1 LGSNRFFLGEES
13 RIFTSKTYPMK
24 TTVSFL
30 AFVLTMNVFAQQN
43 DVSVNKYWTQGKA
56 EVNVYELSQNRYKDN
71 HPGQAISVFVTED
84 FLTDK
89 QVKNEYYTNPKST
102 WTLKNIQIRKFTTGV
117 YDYSLFSSVFTPI
130 DRNTFPQSLKVTAT
144 SQEWCGTI
152 FTQVNL
158 RGEKYK
164 YEQRS
169 YFEKEG
175 DVTDAI
181 DKGVLEDELYTVL
194 RMNPEFLPKGNFQII
209 PALNFMQL
217 KHLKNSTYKANG
229 SIRTYKESA
238 FTGTK
243 LNEYRVIIPELKRE
257 LRIVYENQAPYKIV
271 GWLDTFPSA
280 FDKKL
285 RTTKATLKKQ
295 KMLPYWGQ
303 NSLQDTSLRKELGLK

>member
-1 LGSNRFFLGEES
+1 MRAL
-13 RIFTSKTYPMK
+13 
-24 TTVSFL
+24 SFL
-30 AFVLTMNVFAQQN
+30 FVLCLSNSVFSQQN
-43 DVSVNKYWTQGKA
+43 DVGTNSYWTQGKA

-71 HPGQAISVFVTED
+71 HPGQLVSVFVTED

-89 QVKNEYYTNPKST
+89 QVKNETYTNPKST
-102 WTLKNIQIRKFTTGV
+102 WTFKNIQLRKFTTGI

-152 FTQVNL
+152 FTQLNL
-158 RGEKYK
+158 KGEKYK

-175 DVTDAI
+175 DVLDAI
-181 DKGVLEDELYTVL
+181 SKGFLEDEVYTVL
-194 RMNPEFLPKGNFQII
+194 RMNPKLLPKGTFQMI

-217 KHLKNSTYKANG
+217 KHLKNRTYKVNAG
-229 SIRTYKESA
+229 IRTYKEKE
-238 FTGTK
+238 FKGEK
-243 LNEYRVIIPELKRE
+243 LNEYRIDYPDLKRQV
-257 LRIVYENQAPYKIV
+257 RIIYENKAPYKIV

-280 FDKKL
+280 FDGKQ
-285 RTTKATLKKQ
+285 RTTKATLTAQ

-303 NSLQDTSLRKELGLK
+303 NSLADTKLRKELGLK

>member
-1 LGSNRFFLGEES
+1 MRTPSFLFAFFLT
-13 RIFTSKTYPMK
+13 FP
-24 TTVSFL
+24 L
-30 AFVLTMNVFAQQN
+30 FAQQN

-56 EVNVYELSQNRYKDN
+56 EVSVYDLSQNRYKDN

-89 QVKNEYYTNPKST
+89 QVKNEYYSNPKST
-102 WTLKNIQIRKFTTGV
+102 WILKNIQLRKFTTGV

-130 DRNTFPQSLKVTAT
+130 DRNKFPQSLKVTAT

-164 YEQRS
+164 YQQRS

-175 DVTDAI
+175 DVLDAI
-181 DKGVLEDELYTVL
+181 NKGVLEDELYTVL
-194 RMNPEFLPKGNFQII
+194 RMNPAFLPKGDFNII

-217 KHLKNSTYKANG
+217 KHLPNRTYKANG
-229 SIRTYKESA
+229 SIRTYKGSE
-238 FTGTK
+238 FTGNK
-243 LNEYRVIIPELKRE
+243 LNEYKVLIPELKRE
-257 LRIVYENQAPYKIV
+257 LRIVFENQAPYKIV
-271 GWLDTFPSA
+271 GWLDSFPSA
-280 FDKKL
+280 FDKKI
-285 RTTKATLKKQ
+285 RTTKATLTAQ

-303 NSLQDTSLRKELGLK
+303 NSLRDANLREELGLK

>member
-1 LGSNRFFLGEES
+1 MRNTIFL
-13 RIFTSKTYPMK
+13 IA
-24 TTVSFL
+24 VFL
-30 AFVLTMNVFAQQN
+30 ISSVFAQQN

-56 EVNVYELSQNRYKDN
+56 EVTVYELSQNRYKDN
-71 HPGQAISVFVTED
+71 HPGQAVSVFVTED

-102 WTLKNIQIRKFTTGV
+102 WILKNIQLRKFTTGV

-130 DRNTFPQSLKVTAT
+130 DRNAFPHSLKVTAT

-158 RGEKYK
+158 RDKKYK

-175 DVTDAI
+175 DVSDAI
-181 DKGVLEDELYTVL
+181 NAGVLEDELYTVL
-194 RMNPEFLPKGNFQII
+194 RMNPEFLPRGEFQLI

-217 KHLKNSTYKANG
+217 KHLKNRTYKANG
-229 SIRTYKESA
+229 AIRTYKGNE
-238 FTGTK
+238 FTGEK
-243 LNEYRVIIPELKRE
+243 LNEYRITIPDLQRE

-280 FDKKL
+280 FDKKP
-285 RTTKATLKKQ
+285 RTTKATLTKQ

-303 NSLQDTSLRKELGLK
+303 NSLNDTSLRKELGLN